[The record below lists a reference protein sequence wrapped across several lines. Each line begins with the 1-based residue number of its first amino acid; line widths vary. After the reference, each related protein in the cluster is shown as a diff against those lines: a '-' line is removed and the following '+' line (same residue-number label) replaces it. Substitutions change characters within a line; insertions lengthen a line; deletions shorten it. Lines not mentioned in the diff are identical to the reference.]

1 MLMEGML
8 QTLVRLAS
16 FVLFSSYFANLEK
29 NKREGKEKNKREGK
43 EKNKKIKGGRN
54 CSYENLWWG
63 EKSSRLSI
71 HSHHLHEKSK
81 TN

>member
-1 MLMEGML
+1 MEGML

-43 EKNKKIKGGRN
+43 EKNKREGK
-54 CSYENLWWG
+54 
-63 EKSSRLSI
+63 EKNKREGKKRTKRLREVGI
-71 HSHHLHEKSK
+71 AHMK
-81 TN
+81 TCDEAKNRRV